1 MEADMKVLVSNVGS
15 TSLKFKLFDLPEER
29 VLCEA
34 KVERVGNVEDAIYSY
49 KNILTGYSE
58 KNDKCSVPDYSAGIR
73 MFLDSMT
80 DKVNGV
86 VESTDVVEAVGF
98 KTVLAK
104 GFYGIHELTEEVLS
118 AMKDFLFVAPAHN
131 APYLEAIAQFRQ
143 VMPKAVPVGV
153 FETAFH
159 TTIPLERRMYTIPYE
174 WYEKYG
180 IMRMGYHGA
189 SHSYIAE
196 QANAAKVI
204 SCHLGGS
211 CSVCAIE
218 NGKSVDSSF
227 GFSLQ
232 TGIPHA
238 NRVGDVDPYIIPFL
252 MNEGMTMDEV
262 LKGMSKTGGML
273 GLSGVS
279 NDMRPIEEA
288 AAAGN
293 ERAKLALDVFATSII
308 RHIGSYYAELGGLDK
323 LVFTGGIGEN
333 SAVLRKKICSGL
345 KHMGIVLD
353 EDVNANTR
361 GEGVISTVDS
371 PVTVA
376 VIAANEELGVARRT
390 YAYILDNK

>member
-1 MEADMKVLVSNVGS
+1 MKVLVSNVGS
-15 TSLKFKLFDLPEER
+15 TSLKFKLFDLPEET

-34 KVERVGNVEDAIYSY
+34 KVERVGNVEEAIYLY

-80 DKVNGV
+80 DAGHGV
-86 VESTDVVEAVGF
+86 VDSTDVVEAVGF

-104 GFYGIHELTEEVLS
+104 GFYGIHELSEEVLA
-118 AMKDFLFVAPAHN
+118 AMKEFLFVAPAHN
-131 APYLEAIAQFRQ
+131 APYLEAIAQFRN

-159 TTIPLERRMYTIPYE
+159 TTIPLERRMYSIPYE

-196 QANAAKVI
+196 QANAPRVI

-211 CSVCAIE
+211 CSVCAILD
-218 NGKSVDSSF
+218 GKSVDSSF

-252 MNEGMTMDEV
+252 MNEGMSMDEV

-273 GLSGVS
+273 GMSGVG
-279 NDMRPIEEA
+279 NDMREIEEA
-288 AAAGN
+288 ARAGN
-293 ERAKLALDVFATSII
+293 KRAELALDVFATSII

-333 SAVLRKKICSGL
+333 SSILRKKICSGL
-345 KHMGIVLD
+345 KHMGIILD
-353 EDVNANTR
+353 EQINEKTR
-361 GEGVISTVDS
+361 GEGIISTHDS

-390 YAYILDNK
+390 YDYILNNK

>member
-1 MEADMKVLVSNVGS
+1 MKVLVSNVGS

-49 KNILTGYSE
+49 KNILSGYSE
-58 KNDKCSVPDYSAGIR
+58 KNSKYSVPDYSAGIK

-80 DKVNGV
+80 DKEHGV
-86 VESTDVVEAVGF
+86 VDSTDVVEAVGF

-118 AMKDFLFVAPAHN
+118 AMKEFLFVAPAHN
-131 APYLEAIAQFRQ
+131 APYLEAISQFRK

-159 TTIPLERRMYTIPYE
+159 TTIPIERRMYSIPYE

-196 QANAAKVI
+196 QANAPRVI

-252 MNEGMTMDEV
+252 MNEGMSMDEV

-273 GLSGVS
+273 GMSGVS
-279 NDMRPIEEA
+279 NDMREITEA
-288 AAAGN
+288 AEAGDK
-293 ERAKLALDVFATSII
+293 RAELALDVFATSII

-333 SAVLRKKICSGL
+333 QHGLRRKICSGL
-345 KHMGIVLD
+345 KHMGIILD
-353 EDVNANTR
+353 EEVNEKTR
-361 GEGVISTVDS
+361 GEGVISTADS
-371 PVTVA
+371 PVTVV

-390 YAYILDNK
+390 YDYILNNK

>member
-1 MEADMKVLVSNVGS
+1 MLR
-15 TSLKFKLFDLPEER
+15 KLLPG
-29 VLCEA
+29 A
-34 KVERVGNVEDAIYSY
+34 
-49 KNILTGYSE
+49 
-58 KNDKCSVPDYSAGIR
+58 
-73 MFLDSMT
+73 
-80 DKVNGV
+80 
-86 VESTDVVEAVGF
+86 
-98 KTVLAK
+98 
-104 GFYGIHELTEEVLS
+104 
-118 AMKDFLFVAPAHN
+118 
-131 APYLEAIAQFRQ
+131 RQ
-143 VMPKAVPVGV
+143 VGV

-159 TTIPLERRMYTIPYE
+159 RTIPMEHRIYPIPYE

-196 QANAAKVI
+196 QANAPKVI

-252 MNEGMTMDEV
+252 MNEGMSMDEV
-262 LKGMSKTGGML
+262 LKGMSKDGGML
-273 GLSGVS
+273 GMSGVS
-279 NDMRPIEEA
+279 NDMREITEA
-288 AAAGN
+288 AEAGN
-293 ERAKLALDVFATSII
+293 KRAELALDVFATSII

-333 SAVLRKKICSGL
+333 QYLLRQKICSGL

-353 EDVNANTR
+353 EELNSKTR
-361 GEGVISTVDS
+361 GEGVISTPDS

-376 VIAANEELGVARRT
+376 VIAANEELGVARFPFTFDDHVGAGHIFRMEPPVVSGCKFKGELI
-390 YAYILDNK
+390 ILVIIFSNIDVKTITADVVEGLAGDLFFFCIAPFVDIATLCQFLLDLDQILLK

>member
-1 MEADMKVLVSNVGS
+1 MKVLVSNVGS
-15 TSLKFKLFDLPEER
+15 TSLKFKLFDLPEECI
-29 VLCEA
+29 LCEA

-58 KNDKCSVPDYSAGIR
+58 KNVKCSVPDYSAGIK

-80 DKVNGV
+80 DKEHGV

-104 GFYGIHELTEEVLS
+104 GFYGIHELTEEVLA

-131 APYLEAIAQFRQ
+131 APYLEAIAQFRA

-159 TTIPLERRMYTIPYE
+159 TTIPLERRMYSIPYE

-196 QANAAKVI
+196 QANAPRVI

-252 MNEGMTMDEV
+252 MNEGMSMDEV
-262 LKGMSKTGGML
+262 LKGMSKDGGML
-273 GLSGVS
+273 GLSGVG
-279 NDMRPIEEA
+279 NDMREIEEA
-288 AAAGN
+288 ALAGN
-293 ERAKLALDVFATSII
+293 KRAELALDVFATSII

-333 SAVLRKKICSGL
+333 STILRKKICAGL

-353 EDVNANTR
+353 EELNDKTR
-361 GEGVISTVDS
+361 GEGVVSTADS
-371 PVTVA
+371 PVEVV

-390 YAYILDNK
+390 YDYILTNK

>member
-1 MEADMKVLVSNVGS
+1 MKVLVSNVGS

-58 KNDKCSVPDYSAGIR
+58 KNDRCSVPDYSAGIK

-80 DKVNGV
+80 DAVHGV

-104 GFYGIHELTEEVLS
+104 GFYGIHELTEEVLG
-118 AMKDFLFVAPAHN
+118 AMRDFLFVAPAHN
-131 APYLEAIAQFRQ
+131 APYLEAISQFRK

-196 QANAAKVI
+196 QANAPKVI

-252 MNEGMTMDEV
+252 MNEGMSMDEV
-262 LKGMSKTGGML
+262 LKGMSKDGGML
-273 GLSGVS
+273 GMSGVS
-279 NDMRPIEEA
+279 NDMREITEA
-288 AAAGN
+288 AEAGN
-293 ERAKLALDVFATSII
+293 KRAELALDVFATSII

-333 SAVLRKKICSGL
+333 QYLLRQKICSGL

-353 EDVNANTR
+353 EELNSKTR
-361 GEGVISTVDS
+361 GEGVISTPDS

-390 YAYILDNK
+390 YDYILGNK

>member
-1 MEADMKVLVSNVGS
+1 MKVLVSNVGS

-58 KNDKCSVPDYSAGIR
+58 KNDRCSVPDYSAGIK

-80 DKVNGV
+80 DAVHGV

-104 GFYGIHELTEEVLS
+104 GFYGIHELTEEVLG
-118 AMKDFLFVAPAHN
+118 AMRDFLFVAPAHN
-131 APYLEAIAQFRQ
+131 APYLEAISQFRK

-196 QANAAKVI
+196 QANAPKVI

-252 MNEGMTMDEV
+252 MNEGMSMDEV
-262 LKGMSKTGGML
+262 LKGMSKDGGML
-273 GLSGVS
+273 GMSGVS
-279 NDMRPIEEA
+279 NDMREITEA
-288 AAAGN
+288 AEAGN
-293 ERAKLALDVFATSII
+293 KRAELALDVFATSII

-333 SAVLRKKICSGL
+333 QYLLRQKICSGL

-353 EDVNANTR
+353 EELNSKTR
-361 GEGVISTVDS
+361 GEGVISTPDS
-371 PVTVA
+371 PVTVV

-390 YAYILDNK
+390 YDYILGNK